1 MSIYICSKC
10 KTKLD
15 GDYSPCYEY
24 DEKEVCEEC
33 YQELVDMF
41 GCHDEDPAYIR
52 SKSDEKEYIC
62 DECKGEVDDYV
73 KTERPDWDMNNT
85 DYL

>member
-1 MSIYICSKC
+1 MSIYICSEC
-10 KTKLD
+10 ETKLD

-33 YQELVDMF
+33 YQELVGMF
-41 GCHDEDPAYIR
+41 GR
-52 SKSDEKEYIC
+52 DEKP
-62 DECKGEVDDYV
+62 DLKSTD
-73 KTERPDWDMNNT
+73 RPDWDMKNT